1 MLAFDAHLQKFF
13 KLPAS
18 YKGLRIQVVNSRN
31 NYLIQ
36 ARVSHQFIP
45 SIYGVFGKPDQVMM
59 DGL

>member
-18 YKGLRIQVVNSRN
+18 YKCLRIQVMNSRN
-31 NYLIQ
+31 NELIQ
-36 ARVSHQFIP
+36 ARVSDQFIP
-45 SIYGVFGKPDQVMM
+45 SIYGVFGKPDQVRM

>member
-18 YKGLRIQVVNSRN
+18 YKGLRIQVVISRN

-36 ARVSHQFIP
+36 ARGSHQFTAFLVNLI
-45 SIYGVFGKPDQVMM
+45 K
-59 DGL
+59 